1 MTNKDRLA
9 EILRSAGLATPDT
22 EAGTEDTVTRAGA
35 RVLGFRITADGAVDA
50 WRRLL
55 ALRDGTGFH
64 PVLSP
69 LSPSAWL
76 DRAPDEEVPF
86 DDRAITAPRELVAE
100 IRDAALADHL
110 KGAGDESEADEWR
123 DEFDPERLAPSV
135 SPVPKASDPW
145 SDFRPSW
152 LCLVETPRGF
162 SVPGLLPD
170 RARGRNWDHGPGGR
184 PMLGSDHVAFLH
196 TWYDRFGA
204 ELLYLSGSLVILD
217 VARPPQEPLAVAE
230 AAIEQYVYAPDET
243 DAPQLANRQV
253 RGGTW
258 RFWWD

>member
-1 MTNKDRLA
+1 MEKEQLA
-9 EILRSAGLATPDT
+9 EILRAEGLAGPET
-22 EAGTEDTVTRAGA
+22 ELQDVVTRAGS
-35 RVLGFRITADGAVDA
+35 RVLGIRIAADGAVEA

-55 ALRDGTGFH
+55 ALRDSTGCH

-69 LSPSAWL
+69 RSPSAWV
-76 DRAPDEEVPF
+76 DRAPAEGEPF
-86 DDRAITAPRELVAE
+86 DDRAITAPRALVAE
-100 IRDAALADHL
+100 IRDAALEDHL

-123 DEFDPERLAPSV
+123 DEFDPERLARSV
-135 SPVPKASDPW
+135 SPVPKKADPW

-152 LCLVETPRGF
+152 LCLVETSRGYH
-162 SVPGLLPD
+162 VPGLLPD
-170 RARGRNWDHGPGGR
+170 RARGRNWDGPGGR
-184 PMLGSDHVAFLH
+184 PMLASDHVAFLH

-204 ELLYLSGSLVILD
+204 ELLYLSGSVLILD